1 MRIICSEDPKGN
13 GCFWLKA
20 KEQKLIC
27 GHKLQKHLLGSTS
40 VPTSSRTTFL
50 PIFSVKASNWLTRVS
65 LKSSLMFFFTV
76 STALTLN
83 FTGFSAAP
91 GTAEEA
97 APFTKSSLRAATG
110 LLIPLL
116 TPAAPAF
123 LECTLLCCTGTK
135 NCFCCSSL
143 FCQKVLWFKSTFDD
157 DDDDDLSNIEKA
169 PMNSLVSAIDFLFS
183 FLLSLWKQ
191 KLNKLQELS
200 RDVLSEAGFW
210 QNKLCV
216 GMSYVFITIYKE
228 NWVNWSSHRP
238 HVFQIFICLPFLLF
252 WFAFYVFMKH
262 FLLLFWFIY
271 FSESNTSFPGF
282 RVKHAVAIEQ
292 KIIGRQRES
301 WGFGLIGE
309 SIIYK
314 CVFLFFFPCK
324 DIKCPCLVQKWQ

>member
-65 LKSSLMFFFTV
+65 LKSSLMFFLTV

-135 NCFCCSSL
+135 NFFCCSSL

-157 DDDDDLSNIEKA
+157 DDDDDDLSNIEKA
-169 PMNSLVSAIDFLFS
+169 PMNSLVSAIDFVFS
-183 FLLSLWKQ
+183 FLLSPSENRSWIISCRSF
-191 KLNKLQELS
+191 QEMDLFTLS
-200 RDVLSEAGFW
+200 
-210 QNKLCV
+210 
-216 GMSYVFITIYKE
+216 
-228 NWVNWSSHRP
+228 
-238 HVFQIFICLPFLLF
+238 
-252 WFAFYVFMKH
+252 
-262 FLLLFWFIY
+262 
-271 FSESNTSFPGF
+271 
-282 RVKHAVAIEQ
+282 
-292 KIIGRQRES
+292 
-301 WGFGLIGE
+301 
-309 SIIYK
+309 
-314 CVFLFFFPCK
+314 
-324 DIKCPCLVQKWQ
+324 